1 MSTNRRHVGT
11 IGVISLRLPVHEVQ
25 PYEPDNPLASKNYI
39 KSQAREHPRFRR
51 LCISGAQR
59 VHRLDMSLRLG
70 LLQDHAAID
79 KQIAK
84 EAAEAHAKK
93 QKPVEPAVKTEAQT
107 KADERLATKEKEKVP
122 EKSKPTSKPRIRPL
136 SEAKAIDAGAT
147 FASETFLLGVGIGLI
162 IFERW
167 WSSRKESTRRED
179 VSDRIVELEESERA
193 ARRALVELEKEL
205 LRIRAK
211 EGKDKSSKRI
221 LPKEIWEAEER
232 EEDERRPN
240 TSSLLSWFRW
250 PRLSGRT
257 EPRQQTLEARPQEG
271 TAPNTSNDA
280 IVTEKPATQN
290 MTVWPFAE
298 SGPPLREA
306 ILTTHD
312 LALPIPAARST
323 MEFNQQ
329 QTSVQQQHL
338 FLLLTPI
345 SVSDANRTSTLARI
359 ERFATLVTDPS
370 PAIAFLL
377 FAEPPQSSSSNGFH
391 SYMTLQTL
399 LHGLAISPPML
410 PIASAS
416 QLIPSLNTYVAS
428 SVIKHPM
435 MALPSSRT
443 LLQQIT
449 ATGPTCPLS
458 EHSTNVL
465 SDICHSIKEV
475 AAMTESDQGMK
486 VLEDFLGEDAKK
498 IESFWAEEWI
508 CE

>member
-1 MSTNRRHVGT
+1 MS
-11 IGVISLRLPVHEVQ
+11 GVVIKLGSLLIRTLSKPV
-25 PYEPDNPLASKNYI
+25 ANYI

-70 LLQDHAAID
+70 LLQDHATID

-84 EAAEAHAKK
+84 EAAEAQAKR
-93 QKPVEPAVKTEAQT
+93 QKPDIPTVKTEAQT

-147 FASETFLLGVGIGLI
+147 FASETFLLSVGIGLI
-162 IFERW
+162 VFERW

-179 VSDRIVELEESERA
+179 VSDRIVELEESEKA

-221 LPKEIWEAEER
+221 LPKEIWEPEER
-232 EEDERRPN
+232 EEDEQRPN
-240 TSSLLSWFRW
+240 TSRLLSWFRW
-250 PRLSGRT
+250 TRFA
-257 EPRQQTLEARPQEG
+257 EKNDPRQQSLEARPQEEP
-271 TAPNTSNDA
+271 ASNTTNGA
-280 IVTEKPATQN
+280 IVIEKPVPRN
-290 MTVWPFAE
+290 MAVWPFAE
-298 SGPPLREA
+298 LDKKA
-306 ILTTHD
+306 TLKTHD
-312 LALPIPAARST
+312 LALPLPAAQATAES
-323 MEFNQQ
+323 NQQ
-329 QTSVQQQHL
+329 QSSVQRQHL
-338 FLLLTPI
+338 FLVLTPI
-345 SVSDANRTSTLARI
+345 DVLDPNRTSTLVRI
-359 ERFATLVTDPS
+359 ERFATLVADPS

-377 FAEPPQSSSSNGFH
+377 FATPTQSSSSNGFH
-391 SYMTLQTL
+391 CYMTLQTL

-410 PIASAS
+410 PIASTS
-416 QLIPSLNTYVAS
+416 QLLPSLTTYVAS
-428 SVIKHPM
+428 SATKHPIP
-435 MALPSSRT
+435 ALPSSRT
-443 LLQQIT
+443 LLRQIT
-449 ATGPTCPLS
+449 VTAPACPLS

-465 SDICHSIKEV
+465 SDICRSIKEV
-475 AAMTESDQGMK
+475 AVMTESDQGMK

-498 IESFWAEEWI
+498 IQSFWAEEWI